1 MKDLT
6 QLAAQFAESMG
17 DLQVP
22 AGGSLVASGYAENDQ
37 GSERQAAWNAVHNG
51 RITGSQFH
59 RAKLNA
65 KGDGLGVGA
74 VTWVNEII
82 WEWLTGLPASD
93 FESSKAT
100 DWGLEHEA
108 EAIRLYE
115 KATRRKGVRGKFF
128 HLKGSDLIGCTPDAV
143 GRGYGLEVKCP
154 HTGKNHVRTLVSGK
168 VPEEYMDQV
177 DGHMWITGKAQC
189 DFVSYDP
196 RPKEERH
203 RLVIVTVERNEM
215 RIADLESRVMMVE
228 AAVIEGL
235 EKLGINYKKRKR

>member
-1 MKDLT
+1 MDTKTLET
-6 QLAAQFAESMG
+6 LRLVGVSPASIESLNSMAPG
-17 DLQVP
+17 P
-22 AGGSLVASGYAENDQ
+22 ALDTEIL
-37 GSERQAAWNAVHNG
+37 ERQAAWNAVHNG

-65 KGDGLGVGA
+65 KGDGLGMGA
-74 VTWVNEII
+74 MTWVNEII

-100 DWGLEHEA
+100 DWGLAHEA

-115 KATRRKGVRGKFF
+115 KATRRKVVRGKFF

-154 HTGKNHVRTLVSGK
+154 YGGKNHVRTLVSGK

-203 RLVIVTVERNEM
+203 RLVIVKVVRDEA
-215 RIADLESRVMMVE
+215 RIQDLAKRVRMVE
-228 AAVIEGL
+228 SAVRANL
-235 EKLGINYKKRKR
+235 DKLRVKLH

>member
-1 MKDLT
+1 MKPEL
-6 QLAAQFAESMG
+6 LLKAAQFAESMD

-22 AGGSLVASGYAENDQ
+22 AGGSLVASGYAENGQ

-59 RAKLNA
+59 RARLNA

-74 VTWVNEII
+74 TTWVNEII

-115 KATRRKGVRGKFF
+115 KATRRKVVRGKFF

-154 HTGKNHVRTLVSGK
+154 HTGKNHVRTLLSGK
-168 VPEEYMDQV
+168 VPEDYRDQV

-203 RLVIVTVERNEM
+203 RLVIVKVVRDEA
-215 RIADLESRVMMVE
+215 RIQDLAKRVRMVE
-228 AAVIEGL
+228 SAVRANL
-235 EKLGINYKKRKR
+235 NKLGIKLH

>member
-1 MKDLT
+1 MNTHALTIMK
-6 QLAAQFAESMG
+6 LAG
-17 DLQVP
+17 VDP
-22 AGGSLVASGYAENDQ
+22 ASLVSLDSMAPGPALDTEIL
-37 GSERQAAWNAVHNG
+37 ERQAAWNAVHNG

-74 VTWVNEII
+74 MTWVNEII

-115 KATRRKGVRGKFF
+115 KATRRKVVRGKFF

-154 HTGKNHVRTLVSGK
+154 YGGKNHVRTLLSGK

-203 RLVIVTVERNEM
+203 RLVIVKVVRDEA
-215 RIADLESRVMMVE
+215 RIQDLAKRVRMVE
-228 AAVIEGL
+228 SAVRANL
-235 EKLGINYKKRKR
+235 DKLGIKLH

>member
-1 MKDLT
+1 MNAHALATMK
-6 QLAAQFAESMG
+6 LAGVDPASIVSLDGMVPGAMIGAEAM
-17 DLQVP
+17 
-22 AGGSLVASGYAENDQ
+22 
-37 GSERQAAWNAVHNG
+37 ERQAAFNAIHNG

-59 RAKLNA
+59 RAKLNQ

-74 VTWVNEII
+74 ITWVNEII

-115 KATRRKGVRGKFF
+115 RATRRKVVRGKFF

-154 HTGKNHVRTLVSGK
+154 YSGKNHVRTLVSGR

-196 RPKEERH
+196 RPKEARH
-203 RLVIVTVERNEM
+203 RLVIVTLARNEA
-215 RIADLESRVMMVE
+215 RIQDLAKRVRMVE
-228 AAVIEGL
+228 SAVREGL
-235 EKLGINYKKRKR
+235 EKLKVTALT

>member
-1 MKDLT
+1 MKPEL
-6 QLAAQFAESMG
+6 LLKAAQFAESMG

-37 GSERQAAWNAVHNG
+37 GSERQAAFNAVHNG

-65 KGDGLGVGA
+65 KGDGLGVGGL
-74 VTWVNEII
+74 TWVNEII

-115 KATRRKGVRGKFF
+115 KVTRRKVVRGKFF

-154 HTGKNHVRTLVSGK
+154 CGGKNHVRTLLSGK

-203 RLVIVTVERNEM
+203 RLVIVKVVRDEA
-215 RIADLESRVMMVE
+215 RIQDLAKRVRMVE
-228 AAVIEGL
+228 SAVRANL
-235 EKLGINYKKRKR
+235 DKLRVKLH